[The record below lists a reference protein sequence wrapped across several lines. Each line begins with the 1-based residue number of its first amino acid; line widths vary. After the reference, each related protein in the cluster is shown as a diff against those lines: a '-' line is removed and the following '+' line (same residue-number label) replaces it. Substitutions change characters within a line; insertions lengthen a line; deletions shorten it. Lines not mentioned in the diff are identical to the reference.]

1 MDHYLDD
8 NDSGDMQAGVPSV
21 VDTFKDK
28 KSKIWDIYKPV
39 TVNGLTDTAECRYCG
54 ARYSCKDGGGGQ
66 LWRHYRKC
74 RAKDGLGPSQEQ
86 QDAVGLQHGML

>member
-8 NDSGDMQAGVPSV
+8 NDSDDMQAGVPSV
-21 VDTFKDK
+21 VDTFKYK
-28 KSKIWDIYKPV
+28 KSKICDIYKPV
-39 TVNGLTDTAECRYCG
+39 TINGRTNMECRYCG
-54 ARYSCKDGGGGQ
+54 ARYSCKAGGQ

-86 QDAVGLQHGML
+86 QDAAGLQHGML